1 MDGMLRVNVL
11 WSERIALCEEDDI
24 GICPK
29 QGMPSNKTSRLAH
42 AFAQRNG
49 ATTAKER
56 FIMRPFVLLIV

>member
-29 QGMPSNKTSRLAH
+29 PGILNDKTSRLAQV
-42 AFAQRNG
+42 FTQRNR

-56 FIMRPFVLLIV
+56 FAMRPFVLLIV